1 MAKIIT
7 IDTLS
12 KFFESLKTYFVTRA
26 EYEIDINV
34 PSTDVTNT
42 KWIEIVYPVGSIY
55 MSVSNINP
63 NLLFGIGEWEAIED
77 RFLLG
82 AGNHTAGET
91 GGEETHTLTIDE
103 LPSHSHQ
110 YKRHSLDR
118 NDTDPTT
125 GKDAYGVSNKT
136 LDERLGTTELSG
148 ANQPHNN
155 MPPYLSVYIWK
166 RIK

>member
-1 MAKIIT
+1 MSKIIT
-7 IDTLS
+7 INTLS
-12 KFFESLKTYFVTRA
+12 KFFDRLKTYFVTRA
-26 EYEIDINV
+26 EYEIDTNV
-34 PSTDVTNT
+34 PSIDPTNT
-42 KWIEIVYPVGSIY
+42 KWIDIVYPVGSIY
-55 MSVSNINP
+55 LSISDINP

-82 AGNHTAGET
+82 VGIHAAGET
-91 GGEETHTLTIDE
+91 GGEETHLLTIDE

-118 NDTDPTT
+118 DDMDPTT

-155 MPPYLSVYIWK
+155 MPPYLAVYIWK
-166 RIK
+166 RIS